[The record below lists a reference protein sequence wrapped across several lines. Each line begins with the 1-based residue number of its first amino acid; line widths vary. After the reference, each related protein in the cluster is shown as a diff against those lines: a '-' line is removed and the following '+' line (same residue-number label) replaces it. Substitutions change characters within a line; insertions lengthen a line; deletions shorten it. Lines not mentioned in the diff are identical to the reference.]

1 MKVLLINHDSEVT
14 GASGVL
20 LELVKWLKQ
29 KGYEC
34 FVIIPANGLIEKK
47 LNELDIHYKV
57 IKYVKWWMTEM
68 DKTLS
73 LREVNKK
80 LIRRLFSLI
89 INTLLFITWTFR
101 EKKNLNYDLIV
112 TNTIVVPAGIFLK
125 FLLKKPHIW
134 YIHEYGY
141 EDHELKF
148 IFGRKISFYLMNKFT
163 DIFLV
168 NSKAVFD
175 YYKKIFPESKL
186 RLLYYGVDLNYYQAS
201 ILFPNITKNKFT
213 CAIVGRIV
221 KNKGQEDAIL
231 AVSELKKQGI
241 DIDLWIVGEGD
252 YNYKKYLKK
261 LIRKHNIETNI
272 KFLGRIL
279 PPFEIVKKADVC
291 LMCSKSEAFGRV
303 TIEYMKLGKPVIA
316 SNSGANPEL
325 IKEEF
330 NGFLYKTGDFK
341 DLAEKI
347 KYFYNNPEEIKR
359 MGGNAQK
366 FAIDNF
372 NLNKFGNDFIKI
384 AESLIK

>member
-1 MKVLLINHDSEVT
+1 
-14 GASGVL
+14 
-20 LELVKWLKQ
+20 
-29 KGYEC
+29 
-34 FVIIPANGLIEKK
+34 
-47 LNELDIHYKV
+47 
-57 IKYVKWWMTEM
+57 
-68 DKTLS
+68 
-73 LREVNKK
+73 
-80 LIRRLFSLI
+80 
-89 INTLLFITWTFR
+89 
-101 EKKNLNYDLIV
+101 
-112 TNTIVVPAGIFLK
+112 
-125 FLLKKPHIW
+125 
-134 YIHEYGY
+134 
-141 EDHELKF
+141 
-148 IFGRKISFYLMNKFT
+148 
-163 DIFLV
+163 
-168 NSKAVFD
+168 
-175 YYKKIFPESKL
+175 
-186 RLLYYGVDLNYYQAS
+186 
-201 ILFPNITKNKFT
+201 LFPNITKNKFT